1 MHPTSLQP
9 SPRSSNV
16 IPANLETALA
26 RKLDII
32 RAATSHR
39 DLRSPPGNMY
49 EALNPPLKGYSSIR
63 ALRKPTT
70 PGDVLQYEYLEP
82 LNLKISD
89 LAEMLNVHRNTI
101 SALVN
106 NNRKLTAD
114 MAIKLAKAF
123 DTTIE
128 FWLNLQLNVDIWEAQ
143 SNSRTQEELSRIKTV
158 ADVMAKRK
166 SGQPDVA

>member
-1 MHPTSLQP
+1 MILQQ
-9 SPRSSNV
+9 
-16 IPANLETALA
+16 
-26 RKLDII
+26 
-32 RAATSHR
+32 
-39 DLRSPPGNMY
+39 
-49 EALNPPLKGYSSIR
+49 

-70 PGDVLQYEYLEP
+70 LGDVLQYEYLEP

-143 SNSRTQEELSRIKTV
+143 SNARTQEELSRIKTV
-158 ADVMAKRK
+158 AEVIAKRK
-166 SGQPDVA
+166 GGQPDVA

>member
-1 MHPTSLQP
+1 MILQQ
-9 SPRSSNV
+9 
-16 IPANLETALA
+16 
-26 RKLDII
+26 
-32 RAATSHR
+32 
-39 DLRSPPGNMY
+39 
-49 EALNPPLKGYSSIR
+49 

-123 DTTIE
+123 DTSIE

-143 SNSRTQEELSRIKTV
+143 SNARTQEELSRIKTV
-158 ADVMAKRK
+158 AEVIAKRK
-166 SGQPDVA
+166 GGQPDVA